1 MGVRKSLQQPE
12 STRPE
17 AYNPEAS
24 IPLICLEPCWGFLV
38 DAAVQ
43 SEVRKIILLK
53 YGIREFKAKILS
65 LQRLLYMYVY
75 DRKKLFRG
83 KKDKVIMLNY
93 SDIKCNPGKTWRATK
108 L

>member
-1 MGVRKSLQQPE
+1 MRKSLEQPE
-12 STRPE
+12 STRLK

-43 SEVRKIILLK
+43 SEARKIILPK

-75 DRKKLFRG
+75 DRKKSFRG
-83 KKDKVIMLNY
+83 IKDKVIMLNY
-93 SDIKCNPGKTWRATK
+93 SDIKCNPGKT
-108 L
+108 